1 MMVTS
6 YGSVEARVWDHPYG
20 LNKIPMCVAES
31 WFMVLA
37 SSFILPTLKQI
48 ASAWEMPFSG
58 KQSNETS
65 QWQFDLI
72 LQASAT

>member
-1 MMVTS
+1 M
-6 YGSVEARVWDHPYG
+6 EVW
-20 LNKIPMCVAES
+20 KPMCEIVNMLWIKCVAES
-31 WFMVLA
+31 WFMVFA

-48 ASAWEMPFSG
+48 ASTWEMLFSG